1 MKWLSNLLP
10 FNWFFTKIK
19 ESMVDHL
26 GKPSATRIN
35 GYILTVLLSIAVI
48 ACLGIEIASAMSA
61 IQTEGGTYSISG
73 QLIALITLLMGHHAL
88 LFQLK
93 RKSEETSFPTLDN
106 LNELNAQAGVEIV
119 EDEMEDEIYDDEEL
133 NG

>member
-1 MKWLSNLLP
+1 MP

-26 GKPSATRIN
+26 GKASATRIN
-35 GYILTVLLSIAVI
+35 GYILTVLLSIAVLT
-48 ACLGIEIASAMSA
+48 CLCIEVASAMSA
-61 IQTEGGTYSISG
+61 IQTEGGTYAISG

-106 LNELNAQAGVEIV
+106 MNQLGAKTPLV
-119 EDEMEDEIYDDEEL
+119 EDNIVDEYKDEDEDEEYK
-133 NG
+133 GA